1 MNLAQDNYSPSPNH
15 NEHGKVELE
24 EFIAVKDEASA
35 EADTAQ
41 LDDPEKN
48 NLNKVKAIED
58 DNEDEKDESLPVVE
72 NPDLVDKAK
81 LKIAGTQCDLVLS
94 LGKLALY

>member
-1 MNLAQDNYSPSPNH
+1 MNLTWDNYSPFPNH

-35 EADTAQ
+35 EADTVQ

-81 LKIAGTQCDLVLS
+81 LIDAETICDSVLPLAMIVLS
-94 LGKLALY
+94 